1 MSNFSSESGH
11 ETNDRLL
18 KVMSILYC
26 QSIAADFRKPV
37 EILYPNMAANYLSI
51 IKHPMD
57 LGTLLLECM
66 KGTATID
73 SIRDGLKLVFMN
85 SIRFNE
91 GAPMMEAISRHLE
104 SFASGLFEEIMHV
117 PFYEKNF
124 TGENFYIE
132 LIRKR
137 TLRLI
142 SVCRMPLRDT
152 EVRAV
157 ATCVLSVMKNVPQ
170 ELTPAIE
177 KMMKVLERYFLQWGS
192 KPSDQAEAPILTME
206 SIFIN
211 LMVSSK
217 EYPNRLLIDGENL
230 DDRNN
235 ILPALAGLLNIPK
248 GSFSS
253 PSSSLFSSSSTVR
266 NHEMNTMGININ
278 VESSPTV
285 LSQNPI
291 LAADSTSTSTSMPF
305 YGMTDTQG
313 NLADVPYSKINEEYT
328 QEVASNSVGENI
340 SKESSTEYTK
350 KDSSVCV
357 RSETASS
364 SFHNEVSNPENVLQ
378 VCTLPY
384 LHTLDRSIGEL
395 LVTLQERLMRGT
407 SRSSVWQRPY
417 GLVWAQPAKVRENRN
432 VYVTIRR
439 DSIGLS
445 RVELE
450 VIGLT

>member
-1 MSNFSSESGH
+1 
-11 ETNDRLL
+11 
-18 KVMSILYC
+18 
-26 QSIAADFRKPV
+26 
-37 EILYPNMAANYLSI
+37 
-51 IKHPMD
+51 
-57 LGTLLLECM
+57 
-66 KGTATID
+66 
-73 SIRDGLKLVFMN
+73 
-85 SIRFNE
+85 
-91 GAPMMEAISRHLE
+91 
-104 SFASGLFEEIMHV
+104 
-117 PFYEKNF
+117 
-124 TGENFYIE
+124 
-132 LIRKR
+132 
-137 TLRLI
+137 
-142 SVCRMPLRDT
+142 
-152 EVRAV
+152 
-157 ATCVLSVMKNVPQ
+157 
-170 ELTPAIE
+170 
-177 KMMKVLERYFLQWGS
+177 
-192 KPSDQAEAPILTME
+192 
-206 SIFIN
+206 
-211 LMVSSK
+211 
-217 EYPNRLLIDGENL
+217 
-230 DDRNN
+230 
-235 ILPALAGLLNIPK
+235 
-248 GSFSS
+248 
-253 PSSSLFSSSSTVR
+253 
-266 NHEMNTMGININ
+266 MGININ